1 MERYVQMHYML
12 YERNKALEV
21 AKQRELFYWIASFY
35 GVSCVSLFSRFRST
49 KRPVV
54 LAPILPL
61 SFVLGYYADLAYGS
75 KLHRIAAEAEM
86 IMQNEQELLEWPC
99 GQPTISEI
107 DQARMDLED
116 SKKLHPVP
124 PNL

>member
-54 LAPILPL
+54 LAP
-61 SFVLGYYADLAYGS
+61 
-75 KLHRIAAEAEM
+75 M
-86 IMQNEQELLEWPC
+86 IMQNEAELLEWPC